1 VRHALLV
8 KHILTA
14 GLLAVFAAAPLVAQE
29 ADTARA
35 DAPMRMSN
43 FPYLLATPND
53 GVFGAFRV
61 IRYQQAPWD
70 ARVTNLRE
78 HSVDAGYSARGAWFV
93 RGDYKRLWLD
103 EGWRVRGSITASRE
117 ARVAR
122 SDSVEFVLGVP
133 PNFVERQRQ
142 MGWVDV
148 TRRVQGRLQAAVRVS
163 LDRQQLEGD
172 PIELGSRFTTTPF
185 DGPLIVC
192 PDGATDCGLLWQS
205 VTITQ
210 TDPQARFALVFDSR
224 DNEYNPNRGVLA
236 EAGAFVG
243 GAGEGYTGAYGIAR
257 GWLSPRQGT
266 RLTARYAART
276 VSETQAVGIQQGIP
290 GWEAPL
296 TTIGGPNS
304 HRALPVGALT
314 GRTVQFAGAEVRH
327 ELLNFGGLGAVSLLA
342 FVDAGR
348 AEAEEEDPLTITC
361 VACAAGG
368 LRQVTDKWI
377 VGAGGGVGVRIL
389 RAAQLSITGAKANG
403 ETRWYVASGWSW

>member
-1 VRHALLV
+1 VRRIVGVALLAA
-8 KHILTA
+8 LC
-14 GLLAVFAAAPLVAQE
+14 AAPVAAQE
-29 ADTARA
+29 ADTALA
-35 DAPMRMSN
+35 EAPVRMSN

-61 IRYQQAPWD
+61 IRYRQAPWD

-78 HSVDAGYSARGAWFV
+78 HSVDAGYSTRGAWFV

-122 SDSVEFVLGVP
+122 SDSVEFALGVP

-148 TRRVQGRLQAAVRVS
+148 TRRLQGRLQAAVRVS
-163 LDRQQLEGD
+163 LDRQRLEGD
-172 PIELGSRFTTTPF
+172 PIELGSRFPNTPW
-185 DGPLIVC
+185 DGPLVLC

-210 TDPQARFALVFDSR
+210 TDPQARLALVFDSR

-243 GAGEGYTGAYGIAR
+243 GAGEGYTGAYGIVR
-257 GWLSPRQGT
+257 GWISPRQGT

-290 GWEAPL
+290 GWESPL

-314 GRTVQFAGAEVRH
+314 GRTVQFASAEVRH
-327 ELLNFGGLGAVSLLA
+327 ELLNFGGLGAVALLG

-348 AEAEEEDPLTITC
+348 LTLEEEAPLTIAC
-361 VACAAGG
+361 VACVAAGPAPEG
-368 LRQVTDKWI
+368 GRWI
-377 VGAGGGVGVRIL
+377 VGAGAGVGIRVL

-403 ETRWYVASGWSW
+403 ETRWYVAMGWGW